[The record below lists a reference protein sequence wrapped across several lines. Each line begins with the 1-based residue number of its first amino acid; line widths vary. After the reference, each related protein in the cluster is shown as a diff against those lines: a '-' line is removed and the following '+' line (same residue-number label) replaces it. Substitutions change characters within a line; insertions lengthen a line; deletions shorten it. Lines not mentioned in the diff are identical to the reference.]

1 MEQLMTQQWQSDLEA
16 WAGGW
21 AAIREDEAPQ
31 GVRAWNGSLPQD
43 TVSDEELVLVCE
55 LSEADAVR
63 EAVAAAGREVLS
75 SQVLLSGAVQDLDRG
90 LGFPGDAGL
99 FDAPMGDWSRFEVDE
114 WGHPVA
120 HSALS
125 VQGDVAFMGPL
136 VAGTAEDRDPAE
148 VVDPLVSAMANEAF
162 LADAQRL
169 YTVVPEED
177 VPGREPQGWR
187 RAAAVLRLS

>member
-1 MEQLMTQQWQSDLEA
+1 MVQQWQSDLEA
-16 WAGGW
+16 WAAGW
-21 AAIREDEAPQ
+21 NAVAQDEAPQ

-125 VQGDVAFMGPL
+125 MQADVAFMGPL
-136 VAGTAEDRDPAE
+136 HADSYQDRDPAE
-148 VVDPLVSAMANEAF
+148 VLDPLVSAMANEAF
-162 LADAQRL
+162 LADAERL
-169 YTVVPEED
+169 YTVVPESEL
-177 VPGREPQGWR
+177 PAREAQGWQR
-187 RAAAVLRLS
+187 VAAVVRAV

>member
-1 MEQLMTQQWQSDLEA
+1 MTQQWQSDLEA

-75 SQVLLSGAVQDLDRG
+75 SQVLLSAAVQDLDRG

-114 WGHPVA
+114 WGCPVA
-120 HSALS
+120 HSTLS

-187 RAAAVLRLS
+187 RAAAVLLLS

>member
-1 MEQLMTQQWQSDLEA
+1 MTQQWQSDLEA

-43 TVSDEELVLVCE
+43 TVGDEELVLVCE
-55 LSEADAVR
+55 PSEADAVR

-90 LGFPGDAGL
+90 LGLPGDAGL

-114 WGHPVA
+114 WGHPVV
-120 HSALS
+120 HSTLS
-125 VQGDVAFMGPL
+125 VQDEVAFMGPL
-136 VAGTAEDRDPAE
+136 VADPSTERDSSE
-148 VVDPLVSAMANEAF
+148 VLDPLVSTMANEAF

-169 YTVVPEED
+169 YTVVPED
-177 VPGREPQGWR
+177 QVGQRESQGWQR
-187 RAAAVLRLS
+187 VAAVLRLA

>member
-1 MEQLMTQQWQSDLEA
+1 MTQQWQSDLEA

-43 TVSDEELVLVCE
+43 TVGDEELVLVCGP
-55 LSEADAVR
+55 SEADAVR
-63 EAVAAAGREVLS
+63 EAVAAVGREVLS

-114 WGHPVA
+114 WGHPVV
-120 HSALS
+120 HSTLS
-125 VQGDVAFMGPL
+125 VQDEVAFMGPL
-136 VAGTAEDRDPAE
+136 VADPSTERDSSE
-148 VVDPLVSAMANEAF
+148 VLDPLVSTMANEAF

-169 YTVVPEED
+169 YTVVPED
-177 VPGREPQGWR
+177 QVGQRESQGWQR
-187 RAAAVLRLS
+187 VAAVLRLA

>member
-1 MEQLMTQQWQSDLEA
+1 MTQQWQSDLEA

-114 WGHPVA
+114 WGCPVA
-120 HSALS
+120 HSTLS